1 ACADRVLGR
10 TSRARSCRPR
20 RGWSA
25 APSRRADAT
34 RASRRSSSAGRTPRP
49 PERAPAHPP
58 SRRSCR
64 RASSASS
71 RVPEPTG
78 YDPLVTGSIWFYL
91 FPLYILGGL
100 LLLLGVFALLGRI
113 QGGRYLKPI
122 VHGLMK
128 LPLVGRLMKKASQA
142 ALERQNPELASAVKK
157 LERSRVAKAPM
168 RAQQALSRLSAS
180 ERQAYL
186 DATAEQ
192 TVNIAQ
198 NRQMRRQLE
207 RARKGKRR

>member
-1 ACADRVLGR
+1 MRR
-10 TSRARSCRPR
+10 ITSLSVCSTSGDATFHPCGVAP
-20 RGWSA
+20 
-25 APSRRADAT
+25 APSDLGT
-34 RASRRSSSAGRTPRP
+34 SLRASAIAAVVPRSFFRKLTGFYSAQTQPALPRL
-49 PERAPAHPP
+49 
-58 SRRSCR
+58 
-64 RASSASS
+64 
-71 RVPEPTG
+71 G
-78 YDPLVTGSIWFYL
+78 YDPAVTADIWFYL

-100 LLLLGVFALLGRI
+100 LLLLGTFALLGRI

-122 VHGLMK
+122 INFMMK

-157 LERSRVAKAPM
+157 LERSGVARDPM

-186 DATAEQ
+186 DATADQ
-192 TVNIAQ
+192 TENIAQ